1 MQNNTIRQSNYEKIV
16 EAVMVIKYT
25 NIKNTNNLIALHNKK
40 HQQTQKTT
48 TNKQTNDIWRWKSKQ
63 SKSQKCGRITRVNGI
78 QTTPLDNWISNGNT
92 YNKQTIKNLHRFA
105 STQKTTYIYIIVD
118 LFYENG
124 FLKLFRVKHIN
135 DSIWG
140 VW

>member
-48 TNKQTNDIWRWKSKQ
+48 TNKQTNDI
-63 SKSQKCGRITRVNGI
+63 
-78 QTTPLDNWISNGNT
+78 
-92 YNKQTIKNLHRFA
+92 
-105 STQKTTYIYIIVD
+105 
-118 LFYENG
+118 
-124 FLKLFRVKHIN
+124 
-135 DSIWG
+135 
-140 VW
+140 